1 MSVPPPV
8 DPVVPAELSTR
19 AEVAAA
25 DSAAPVVSDGLRE
38 RALQLLREHWG
49 YDRFRPHQQDIV
61 AAIAGG
67 RDVFAL
73 MPTGAGKS
81 LCYQLPAVLQD
92 GATVVI
98 SPLIALMKDQ
108 VDAALANGI
117 RAACLHSGMDAG
129 ARREGMQA
137 YRSGNLDLL
146 YMAPERV
153 ALEGFLDQ
161 LRHCPTGRPGFIA
174 IDEAH
179 CISEWGHD
187 FRSDYLTLGRLREAF
202 PESAVAAFTATATE
216 RVAEDIVARLGL
228 RDPFRVRA
236 SFNRPNLHY
245 AVLPKHDAEQQIIE
259 FVQAHAGQAGIIYRS
274 TRRHVEATAA
284 ALRSAG
290 VNARGYHAGME
301 GEDRSRHQEAFIRG
315 EVDVIVATIAFG
327 MGIDKPDVR
336 YVVHGDLPKNIEA
349 YYQETGRAG
358 RDGDPSRCLLL
369 FSGADTG
376 LHLHFLKEIEDDTER
391 AAAHERLRNMERYAQ
406 GFDCRR
412 RVLLGYFGE
421 AIKKEQCEGCDV
433 CDSDLEEVD
442 ATRDA
447 RMLLSAIAR
456 TGERFG
462 MVHVCDI
469 VGGAATARIRQ
480 FGHDQLPTYGVGR
493 DKPKAHW
500 REVGDALLASG
511 ILRRD
516 DGGMPVIK
524 FGAGARELLKG
535 QDKFVIRRL
544 PRHARAERPR
554 RGDREVEVVHPALF
568 EELRRLR
575 RQLADRDSVPPYVV
589 ASDRMLRDLCAKLP
603 SGTVALA
610 RVYGFGT
617 RKVEQYGGDFLGVV
631 NEFRRQHPEAAPVPS
646 AAGAAARPAGSGDP
660 SRPRLSAPM
669 RRTLE
674 GLRQGWDLDRIAAD
688 QGNQPATIVDHIDRL
703 SAAGESPPVEHL
715 MDERL
720 LAVLR
725 PLFVEHGFARLK
737 PVVEAA
743 AEQGLS
749 VSYDQAR
756 LVRALLVQRD
766 RAGSHE
772 NES

>member
-1 MSVPPPV
+1 MDPPP
-8 DPVVPAELSTR
+8 AGT
-19 AEVAAA
+19 
-25 DSAAPVVSDGLRE
+25 AAPKVSGE
-38 RALQLLREHWG
+38 SGARALGLLRKHWG
-49 YDRFRPHQQDIV
+49 YDHFRPHQQDIV

-81 LCYQLPAVLQD
+81 LCYQLPAVMQD
-92 GATVVI
+92 GTTVVV

-108 VDAALANGI
+108 VDAARSNGI
-117 RAACLHSGMDAG
+117 RAACLHSGLDTA
-129 ARREGMQA
+129 ARREAMQD
-137 YRSGNLDLL
+137 YRGGRLDLL
-146 YMAPERV
+146 YMAPERL
-153 ALEGFLDQ
+153 ALDGFLDQ
-161 LRHCPTGRPGFIA
+161 LRECPGGRPGFFA

-187 FRSDYLTLGRLREAF
+187 FRSDYLTLDRLREAF
-202 PESAVAAFTATATE
+202 PGAALAAFTATATQ
-216 RVAEDIVARLGL
+216 RVAADIVERLGL

-259 FVQAHAGQAGIIYRS
+259 FVKARPGEAGIVYRS
-274 TRRHVEATAA
+274 TRRHVEETAD
-284 ALRSAG
+284 ALRRAG
-290 VNARGYHAGME
+290 INARGYHAGME
-301 GEDRSRHQEAFIRG
+301 SGDRSSHQEAFIRG

-336 YVVHGDLPKNIEA
+336 FVVHGDLPKNIEG

-358 RDGDPSRCLLL
+358 RDGDPARCLLL

-376 LHLHFLKEIEDDTER
+376 LHLHFLKEIEDETER
-391 AAAHERLRNMERYAQ
+391 AAAHGRLRSMERYAQ
-406 GFDCRR
+406 GFECRR
-412 RVLLGYFGE
+412 LVLLDYFGE
-421 AIKKEQCEGCDV
+421 TIEKEACEGCDI

-469 VGGAATARIRQ
+469 VGGADTARIRQ

-500 REVGDALLASG
+500 REVGDALLARG
-511 ILRRD
+511 LLRRD

-524 FGAGARELLKG
+524 FGDGARALLKG
-535 QDKFVIRRL
+535 EDKFIIRRL
-544 PRHARAERPR
+544 PRHARAGRAR
-554 RGDREVEVVHPALF
+554 TADRDPEVLHPQLF

-575 RQLADRDSVPPYVV
+575 RQLADRESVPPYVV
-589 ASDRMLRDLCAKLP
+589 ATDRMLRDLCARLP
-603 SGTVALA
+603 GGLDALS

-617 RKVEQYGGDFLGVV
+617 RKVEQYGDDFLQVV
-631 NEFRRQHPEAAPVPS
+631 REFRRNNPEAAPAS
-646 AAGAAARPAGSGDP
+646 ALAAGAARQPGAGDP
-660 SRPRLSAPM
+660 SRPRISASM

-688 QGNQPATIVDHIDRL
+688 QDNQPTTIVNHIAKL
-703 SAAGESPPVEHL
+703 AAAGEQPPIDHL
-715 MDERL
+715 LDEGL
-720 LAVLR
+720 LALLK

-743 AEQGLS
+743 AEQGRA
-749 VSYDQAR
+749 VSYDEAR
-756 LVRALLVQRD
+756 LARVHLGRE
-766 RAGSHE
+766 G
-772 NES
+772 